1 VFICQESLYFRSE
14 YLKDEDLRLVG
25 TSDGEETAFSST
37 IWEDEEEQR
46 FYEYLTDMKEFLPSI
61 TVRPP
66 EPVSEVMRIQILF
79 VVFSF

>member
-1 VFICQESLYFRSE
+1 M
-14 YLKDEDLRLVG
+14 RLVG
-25 TSDGEETAFSST
+25 TSDGEETSFSST

>member
-1 VFICQESLYFRSE
+1 MI
-14 YLKDEDLRLVG
+14 G

-46 FYEYLTDMKEFLPSI
+46 FYEYLADMKEFLPSI

-66 EPVSEVMRIQILF
+66 EPVSEVSQIQLWTVQFLVPTDTSVF
-79 VVFSF
+79 VIAANFSGLYQG